1 MNTTDLT
8 PEESF
13 DIIKKAI
20 SNYKMNYK
28 ENSQVFLLWGWILTL
43 ASFSSFFLQTFVNSN
58 AALQLTTGIWKYK
71 GMFFLGNWFLFC
83 LIGFI
88 IMYFMVRKI
97 NKNKKIISHID
108 KFVNNLWWV
117 TMASFFI
124 AIFICVKM
132 EINPPLIMLLI
143 AGIAT
148 TTTGLTIKFKPLIL
162 GGITFFIFSIAA
174 TFVTNEYLTLI
185 VSAAILCGYVIPGY
199 FLKSA
204 KE

>member
-20 SNYKMNYK
+20 FNYKMNYK
-28 ENSQVFLLWGWILTL
+28 ENSQVLLLWGWILTL

-162 GGITFFIFSIAA
+162 GGMTFSFS
-174 TFVTNEYLTLI
+174 VLQQLLSQTNT
-185 VSAAILCGYVIPGY
+185 
-199 FLKSA
+199 
-204 KE
+204 